1 MRQFPLRVGLYLAVD
16 CLILVVCFLHIPSL
30 LQRATTPFEADQ
42 HFNRVAVG
50 HILDRAASGNIK
62 EGDLILRW
70 QGKDVPIPEAV
81 EFLSDL
87 SSINDTVLIAYQR
100 DGKASE
106 TFVRLIPYYPS
117 LRFLIITFF
126 VGIVVWGAGVYI
138 LWNGWRDLSGRV
150 LHWVMISFASV
161 VMLTW
166 GAVLPTLIERAV
178 RPYLFFVSYEFGIP
192 LFFFFATLYPH
203 PKSGPRLMIIV
214 FTFIP
219 VVAML
224 AASFYWYYG
233 ALQFQSVADFVRFQ
247 SVYDVFHASLFFY
260 IGGGILSLIHSFV
273 TATSS
278 EERQR
283 TQWILWGF
291 TVASAPFLF
300 LYILPQLLFSKY
312 LIDEE
317 YATIAYLVI
326 PFAFAVSFIK
336 YRLFDI
342 DIIVNRSIVY
352 SVLTLFIGVTY
363 VLTVL
368 LFASLIGGQVVFE
381 GYLYVV
387 GITLIIAFL
396 INPARKW
403 IQRIVDESLF
413 AARTNFR
420 TALTAMTTELHSAL
434 NAEELFE
441 TLADSVSRIVPSE
454 TVAVYCLKDNMLGL
468 ATFRGSKPTHRTI
481 EPALI
486 ERLPVPAHTDD
497 TFDDT
502 GAISLPGN
510 FGFDLCFPMRTE
522 SAQLLGIVAL
532 RPRVSTLTYDENERD
547 FILASCGQ
555 AEEILERLL
564 LQERIILERGEK
576 KRLEELSN
584 LKSDFVSYV
593 SHELR
598 TPLTSIKM
606 FSHLLKPLMKPG
618 GAKGKE
624 YLTIIDGESDR
635 LGRMVTNILD
645 AARIEKGTKEYHLS
659 DVDLCEIVTKAL
671 QSMKYQLQQRKFKVR
686 IKVPRQALMIRADRD
701 AVSQAIVNLVANSIK
716 YSAKKKIIV
725 VEVGKKGRTV
735 LCRVT
740 DSGIGISKEAIPHL
754 FEKFYREPS
763 HSGPVE
769 GVGLGLSLVKHIM
782 DEHKG
787 RVTVRSTPG
796 KGSSFTLVFPRLD
809 RTFRRFPRRD
819 GKGR

>member
-1 MRQFPLRVGLYLAVD
+1 MRQFSPRVGLYLALD

-30 LQRATTPFEADQ
+30 LQRATTPFETEEHLSRPAAG
-42 HFNRVAVG
+42 R
-50 HILDRAASGNIK
+50 ILDHAAARGIK

-70 QGKDVPIPEAV
+70 QGTGVPSPEAL
-81 EFLSDL
+81 EFLSDV

-100 DGKASE
+100 DGKMSE

-117 LRFLIITFF
+117 LRYLIITFF
-126 VGIVVWGAGVYI
+126 VGIVMWGAGVYI
-138 LWNGWRDLSGRV
+138 LWNGGRDLSGRV
-150 LHWVMISFASV
+150 LHWVMISFGSV

-166 GAVLPTLIERAV
+166 GAVLPTLIERAI
-178 RPYLFFVSYEFGIP
+178 RPYLFFVSYEVGIP
-192 LFFFFATLYPH
+192 LFFYFTSMYPR
-203 PKSGPRLMIIV
+203 PKPGPRLMIIA

-219 VVAML
+219 ALAML
-224 AASFYWYYG
+224 AASFYWYHG
-233 ALQFQSVADFVRFQ
+233 ALQFHSVADFVRFQ

-260 IGGGILSLIHSFV
+260 IGGGIVNLVHSHV
-273 TATSS
+273 TAASS

-300 LYILPQLLFSKY
+300 LYILPQLLLSKY

-336 YRLFDI
+336 YRLFNI

-352 SVLTLFIGVTY
+352 TVLTLFIGVTY

-368 LFASLIGGQVVFE
+368 LFASLIGGQAVFE

-387 GITLIIAFL
+387 GITLVIALL

-441 TLADSVSRIVPSE
+441 SLAESVSRIVPSE
-454 TVAVYCLKDNMLGL
+454 SVAVYCLKDEMLCL
-468 ATFRGSKPTHRTI
+468 VTFRGSAPAHRTI
-481 EPALI
+481 QPTVI
-486 ERLPVPAHTDD
+486 DRLPAPAPQGRRDASDD
-497 TFDDT
+497 TAMT
-502 GAISLPGN
+502 SLRQD
-510 FGFDLCFPMRTE
+510 FGFDFCFPMRTE
-522 SAQLLGIVAL
+522 SDELLGIVAL
-532 RPRVSTLTYDENERD
+532 RLRSSTKAYDENEMD

-555 AEEILERLL
+555 AAEILERLL

-576 KRLEELSN
+576 KRLEELSS

-606 FSHLLKPLMKPG
+606 FSHLLKPLVKSG
-618 GAKGKE
+618 DAKGKE
-624 YLTIIDGESDR
+624 YLAIIDGESDR

-645 AARIEKGTKEYHLS
+645 AARIEKGTKEYSRS
-659 DVDLCEIVTKAL
+659 DVDLGEIVTKTL
-671 QSMKYQLQQRKFKVR
+671 QSMKYQLQQRKFKVKV
-686 IKVPRQALMIRADRD
+686 KVPRQALMIRADRD
-701 AVSQAIVNLVANSIK
+701 AVSQAIVNLVTNSIK
-716 YSAKKKIIV
+716 YSAKHKIII
-725 VEVGKKGRTV
+725 VEVEKKGRIT

-740 DSGIGISKEAIPHL
+740 DRGIGISKEAIPHL

-763 HSGPVE
+763 HSVPVE

-787 RVTVRSTPG
+787 QIKVESTLG
-796 KGSSFTLVFPRLD
+796 KGSSFTLVFPLAHMK
-809 RTFRRFPRRD
+809 RR
-819 GKGR
+819 